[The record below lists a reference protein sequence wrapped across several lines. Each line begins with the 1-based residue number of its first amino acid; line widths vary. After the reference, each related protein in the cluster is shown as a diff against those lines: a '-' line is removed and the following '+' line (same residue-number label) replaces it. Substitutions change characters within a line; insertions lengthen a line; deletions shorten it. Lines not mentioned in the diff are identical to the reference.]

1 MNDGRNGS
9 GWVTAKL
16 LDIIDSGCGLALTTP
31 LEPGSTVLVRGKL
44 GESHAADDRKADVR
58 WCFRR
63 SDGTFRA
70 GLEFRETRSVFEFG
84 QDQIHSIRPNRLDC
98 YEVLQLSPN
107 ADRTMISHA
116 YRRLAARYHP
126 DNTETGNSELFIR
139 LSMAYEI
146 LKDPEKRA
154 SYDAARNLRGES
166 SGKVAGPTPSGA
178 NAQKQP
184 DVTNDVKRGS
194 LRPSVGTLR
203 GWNAARG
210 GS

>member
-1 MNDGRNGS
+1 
-9 GWVTAKL
+9 
-16 LDIIDSGCGLALTTP
+16 
-31 LEPGSTVLVRGKL
+31 VLVRGKL

-58 WCFRR
+58 WCIRR

-70 GLEFRETRSVFEFG
+70 GLEFRETRSAFEFG
-84 QDQIHSIRPNRLDC
+84 RDQIHSIRPDRLDC
-98 YEVLQLSPN
+98 YEVMQLSPN
-107 ADRTMISHA
+107 ADRAIISHA

-154 SYDAARNLRGES
+154 RYDATRNLRPES
-166 SGKVAGPTPSGA
+166 SEKVAAPPTPSGGKA
-178 NAQKQP
+178 RKQP
-184 DVTNDVKRGS
+184 DVRNDVKSGS
-194 LRPSVGTLR
+194 FRPSVGTLR
-203 GWNAARG
+203 GWNTARG